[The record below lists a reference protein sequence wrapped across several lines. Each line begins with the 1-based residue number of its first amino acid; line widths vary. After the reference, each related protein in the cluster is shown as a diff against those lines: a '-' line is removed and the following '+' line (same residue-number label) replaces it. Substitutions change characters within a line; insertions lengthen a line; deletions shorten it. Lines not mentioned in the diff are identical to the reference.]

1 MGEGNL
7 GNQNHQKTLSGIV
20 GTVTGIVAGAGL
32 AAFCI
37 NNPYMPYVVA
47 IGAGAFVA
55 GGAGAF
61 VAGGATAYGGS
72 AGGAEALVGGVI
84 GAGAGA
90 GGALVGGALG
100 DTGAFVGSVLGV
112 VVAVGVGALVSEGNF
127 MQRRYGKAVK
137 NFAYAGILTG
147 GAMVAGNYLGPGAEI
162 DALRYFQ
169 IGADK
174 GVVVTVDGE
183 QRPYLDVDGKLV
195 LFDDARQQGSNLEN
209 KISRDKW
216 DERLELIKNSVRSE
230 GEVKK

>member
-47 IGAGAFVA
+47 IG
-55 GGAGAF
+55 
-61 VAGGATAYGGS
+61 
-72 AGGAEALVGGVI
+72 
-84 GAGAGA
+84 
-90 GGALVGGALG
+90 
-100 DTGAFVGSVLGV
+100 
-112 VVAVGVGALVSEGNF
+112 VGVGALVSEGNF

-147 GAMVAGNYLGPGAEI
+147 GAMVTGNYLGPDAEI

-169 IGADK
+169 TGDDR

>member
-32 AAFCI
+32 AAFYI
-37 NNPYMPYVVA
+37 NNPYMPYVAISAGALVA
-47 IGAGAFVA
+47 ISAGALVA
-55 GGAGAF
+55 GGAGAY
-61 VAGGATAYGGS
+61 VGS
-72 AGGAEALVGGVI
+72 AGGAFVGGAL

-90 GGALVGGALG
+90 GG
-100 DTGAFVGSVLGV
+100 D
-112 VVAVGVGALVSEGNF
+112 LVSEGNF

>member
-32 AAFCI
+32 ASFCI

-61 VAGGATAYGGS
+61 VAGGATAYGG
-72 AGGAEALVGGVI
+72 
-84 GAGAGA
+84 GA

-112 VVAVGVGALVSEGNF
+112 VVAVGVGALISEGNF

-147 GAMVAGNYLGPGAEI
+147 G
-162 DALRYFQ
+162 
-169 IGADK
+169 
-174 GVVVTVDGE
+174 
-183 QRPYLDVDGKLV
+183 
-195 LFDDARQQGSNLEN
+195 
-209 KISRDKW
+209 
-216 DERLELIKNSVRSE
+216 
-230 GEVKK
+230 

>member
-37 NNPYMPYVVA
+37 NNPYMPYVA
-47 IGAGAFVA
+47 IGAGALVA
-55 GGAGAF
+55 GGAGAY
-61 VAGGATAYGGS
+61 VGS
-72 AGGAEALVGGVI
+72 AGGAF
-84 GAGAGA
+84 
-90 GGALVGGALG
+90 VGGALG

>member
-37 NNPYMPYVVA
+37 NNPYMPYVA
-47 IGAGAFVA
+47 ISAGALVA
-55 GGAGAF
+55 GGAGAY
-61 VAGGATAYGGS
+61 VGS
-72 AGGAEALVGGVI
+72 AGGAF
-84 GAGAGA
+84 
-90 GGALVGGALG
+90 VGGALG
-100 DTGAFVGSVLGV
+100 DIGAFVGAVIGV
-112 VVAVGVGALVSEGNF
+112 AGAVAIGDLVSEGNF

>member
-32 AAFCI
+32 AAFYI
-37 NNPYMPYVVA
+37 NNPYMPYVA
-47 IGAGAFVA
+47 IGAGALVA
-55 GGAGAF
+55 GGAGAY
-61 VAGGATAYGGS
+61 VGS
-72 AGGAEALVGGVI
+72 AGGAFVGGAL

-90 GGALVGGALG
+90 GG
-100 DTGAFVGSVLGV
+100 D
-112 VVAVGVGALVSEGNF
+112 LVSEGNF

>member
-32 AAFCI
+32 AAFYI
-37 NNPYMPYVVA
+37 NNPYMPYVA
-47 IGAGAFVA
+47 IGAGALVA
-55 GGAGAF
+55 GGAGAY
-61 VAGGATAYGGS
+61 VGS
-72 AGGAEALVGGVI
+72 AGGAFVGGAL

-90 GGALVGGALG
+90 GG
-100 DTGAFVGSVLGV
+100 D
-112 VVAVGVGALVSEGNF
+112 LVSEGNF

-230 GEVKK
+230 GEV

>member
-32 AAFCI
+32 AAFYI
-37 NNPYMPYVVA
+37 NNPYMPYVA
-47 IGAGAFVA
+47 I
-55 GGAGAF
+55 
-61 VAGGATAYGGS
+61 S
-72 AGGAEALVGGVI
+72 A
-84 GAGAGA
+84 
-90 GGALVGGALG
+90 GALVAISAGALG
-100 DTGAFVGSVLGV
+100 DIGAFVCAVIGV
-112 VVAVGVGALVSEGNF
+112 AGAVAIGDLVSEGNF

-169 IGADK
+169 TGDDR

-209 KISRDKW
+209 KISKDKW
-216 DERLELIKNSVRSE
+216 NERLKLIKNSVRPE

>member
-32 AAFCI
+32 AAFYI
-37 NNPYMPYVVA
+37 NNPYMPYVA
-47 IGAGAFVA
+47 IGAGALVA
-55 GGAGAF
+55 GGA
-61 VAGGATAYGGS
+61 
-72 AGGAEALVGGVI
+72 
-84 GAGAGA
+84 
-90 GGALVGGALG
+90 
-100 DTGAFVGSVLGV
+100 
-112 VVAVGVGALVSEGNF
+112 
-127 MQRRYGKAVK
+127 
-137 NFAYAGILTG
+137 FAYAGILTG

-216 DERLELIKNSVRSE
+216 DERLELIKNSVRPE